1 MIIALRRIETVLA
14 LALAWILVFVVP
26 LRRTQALLRRLSA
39 PATVTS
45 AADQGDS
52 ACAVARRVVWI
63 ADRLPWHSTC
73 LVRAIAGFLLLARRR
88 VGGVSIRI
96 GVRRAEGRIDAHAWL
111 LRGAEILLGGGETDT
126 YAPLAD
132 LGG

>member
-14 LALAWILVFVVP
+14 LALAWVLVFVVP

-39 PATVTS
+39 PATATC
-45 AADQGDS
+45 ADRSDS